1 MWLTMRMPNGQT
13 WGVCAPQKA
22 AKWPL
27 CTESRGPDS
36 YKTKGEDKT
45 IVLSWGDPGAQHGKA
60 SVEKSG
66 FHTRMWRKGKGMLGS
81 QDPGIAPYTGLE
93 RECEAKRVGR
103 VLNPNFSL
111 LEAWT
116 PPVFTK
122 VRWFGYR
129 TRLVTKGCFPMG
141 PFTDGE
147 RSAAGPYGLETPRS
161 GEGAWC
167 PGVNSAVSCCK
178 NQTNPAALQLCVLNH
193 GCFLRPVLAPS
204 RHGASLSRAVL
215 ALCPESQKPRG
226 R

>member
-1 MWLTMRMPNGQT
+1 MPPKRLQSGLSAQNP
-13 WGVCAPQKA
+13 GVLA
-22 AKWPL
+22 ATKPRGRIEQLLAAGVTQERSTARPL
-27 CTESRGPDS
+27 
-36 YKTKGEDKT
+36 
-45 IVLSWGDPGAQHGKA
+45 
-60 SVEKSG
+60 EKSG
-66 FHTRMWRKGKGMLGS
+66 FHTRMWRRSKGTMGS

-93 RECEAKRVGR
+93 RECGAKRVGR

-111 LEAWT
+111 LKAWT
-116 PPVFTK
+116 LPVFTK

-147 RSAAGPYGLETPRS
+147 RLAAGPYGLETPRS
-161 GEGAWC
+161 EEGTWC

-178 NQTNPAALQLCVLNH
+178 NQTNPAALQLCVLNR